1 MPNASLGRALKPTL
15 VLPPASKRI
24 TMSRSAEGEIKQNDI
39 SQAEAAE
46 LLRRRGLPIRLRTL
60 QAWEAGRSVPIRLP
74 QLPSRSFLTNI
85 PLSPLNAIRA
95 DPAPRDFTRDV
106 SPRSA
111 RPGKQ

>member
-1 MPNASLGRALKPTL
+1 
-15 VLPPASKRI
+15 
-24 TMSRSAEGEIKQNDI
+24 MSRSAEGEIKQNDI

-85 PLSPLNAIRA
+85 PLSRLNAIRA
-95 DPAPRDFTRDV
+95 DPGPKGFHA
-106 SPRSA
+106 
-111 RPGKQ
+111 